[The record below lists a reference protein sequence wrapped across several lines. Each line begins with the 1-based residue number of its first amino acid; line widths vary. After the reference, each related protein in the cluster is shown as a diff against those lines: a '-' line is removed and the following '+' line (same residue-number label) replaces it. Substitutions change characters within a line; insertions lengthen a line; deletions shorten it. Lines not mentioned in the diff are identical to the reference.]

1 MTEDLALVTSD
12 LAGDVEWSVGDDP
25 SSSDHLPIAIN
36 ITGAVVRERN
46 APHETF
52 NYNKADWFS
61 FRAELGLCQ
70 SVIMDPFPQ
79 KP

>member
-36 ITGAVVRERN
+36 ITGAVVREPN
-46 APHETF
+46 SPHETF
-52 NYNKADWFS
+52 NYIKADWFS
-61 FRAELGLCQ
+61 LHLTTTKLIGL
-70 SVIMDPFPQ
+70 VYI
-79 KP
+79 